1 MTLVLGGARSGKS
14 AMAERLAGSGPVTYV
29 ATWAPGADDADMAAR
44 VALHRARRP
53 STWTTVETDDPTA
66 AIVRAASGT
75 VLVDS
80 LTTWVA
86 GAAGYEVGV
95 ATLCRALADHDGDVV
110 LVSDEVGLGVHPST
124 EAGRRFRDALG
135 LVNQAVAAVADD
147 VVLVVAGHAL
157 GLDHPSRH
165 VARDSRAPRVVKR
178 ADVAEI
184 TTLGAHRLRSG
195 EGAAQALAFLTP
207 FGGAAA
213 PSPSA
218 LPWFPVVGAGMG
230 LALGGIWWS
239 AAQIWVPAVAAAVV
253 VAADLVVTGMLHF
266 DGLVDAADGLLPPLD
281 RARRLEV
288 MADPAA
294 GAFGVGAAV
303 VMVLLR
309 WAALAALAPSAPL
322 LSALWCASR
331 LAMAGFTGAVPY
343 ARASG
348 LATSFRQVGRR
359 RAPIVGIVLGAV
371 LVALTGGDA
380 VVGVVALA
388 LAAAAVMTLAVRRI
402 GGFTG
407 DVLGAATIVGETVG
421 LLAAA
426 ARW

>member
-1 MTLVLGGARSGKS
+1 VTLVLGGARSGKS

-53 STWTTVETDDPTA
+53 STWTTVETDDPA
-66 AIVRAASGT
+66 ATIVRAASGP
-75 VLVDS
+75 VLVDC

-86 GAAGYEVGV
+86 GAAGYEVDV

-157 GLDHPSRH
+157 GLDHPSH
-165 VARDSRAPRVVKR
+165 SRAPRVVKR
-178 ADVAEI
+178 ADVSEI
-184 TTLGAHRLRSG
+184 TTLGAHKLRFG

-218 LPWFPVVGAGMG
+218 LPWFPVVGAGTG

-239 AAQIWVPAVAAAVV
+239 AAQIWVPAVAAAIV

-348 LATSFRQVGRR
+348 LATSFRQAGRR
-359 RAPIVGIVLGAV
+359 RASVVGIVLGAV